1 MSNTNNMDAP
11 SRTRF
16 YISAAIALIILGG
29 IGYTLFKAWPI
40 ILLSSIKWQREIN
53 MQLTDLLYQAKAH
66 SVMAGLYL
74 AGFSFLYGA
83 LHSIGPGHGK
93 MIVTTYLATHPTK
106 VKVSLLLTILS
117 AFLQAIVAIVLVSV
131 LLMAFNSTMREV
143 NSEANRFIS
152 LSFYA
157 MSILGVIIVYRS
169 TKQLWQRFKVKLQP
183 AEVAVDSGPYQS
195 FKKIETPLE
204 ASSQLLQSS
213 MLSSAKPHIH
223 QHDEEGKCGCGHTHF
238 ASAEAINK
246 ASTLR
251 EYIGIIVS
259 IGIRPCTGAILALL
273 FANVVGAY
281 WLGVISAFVMSIG
294 TALTTSTIALM
305 TISGKKV
312 VSKYLGASTHSTST
326 GAIILQFCGGSLLV
340 LFGVLLMQVP
350 VYGMSPIL
358 S

>member
-1 MSNTNNMDAP
+1 MIIKNDTVHA
-11 SRTRF
+11 SRLR
-16 YISAAIALIILGG
+16 YYLSAAIAFIILGG
-29 IGYTLFKAWPI
+29 IGFALWKAWPL
-40 ILLSSIKWQREIN
+40 ILLSSIQWQREIN

-66 SVMAGLYL
+66 SVTAGLYL

-106 VKVSLLLTILS
+106 VKVSLVLTILS

-131 LLMAFNSTMREV
+131 LLMLFNSTMREV
-143 NSEANRFIS
+143 NSEANRFMS

-157 MSILGVIIVYRS
+157 MAILGAIIVYRS
-169 TKQLWQRFKVKLQP
+169 TKQLWQRFKIKVQTADL
-183 AEVAVDSGPYQS
+183 AVENGPFQS
-195 FKKIETPLE
+195 FSKLDNDSEVGLSPV
-204 ASSQLLQSS
+204 QSVS
-213 MLSSAKPHIH
+213 KTHVH
-223 QHDEEGKCGCGHTHF
+223 QHDENGHCGCGHTHF
-238 ASAEAINK
+238 ASAEDINN
-246 ASTLR
+246 ASSLR

-312 VSKYLGASTHSTST
+312 VAKYLGASTHSTST
-326 GAIILQFCGGSLLV
+326 GAVILQLLGGTLLV
-340 LFGVLLMQVP
+340 LFGLLLMQVP

>member
-1 MSNTNNMDAP
+1 MQSS
-11 SRTRF
+11 SRSR
-16 YISAAIALIILGG
+16 YYLSAAIALLILGT
-29 IGYTLFKAWPI
+29 IGYMLFKAWPV

-66 SVMAGLYL
+66 SVSAGLYL

-106 VKVSLLLTILS
+106 VKVSLVLTILS

-157 MSILGVIIVYRS
+157 MSILGAIIVYRS
-169 TKQLWQRFKVKLQP
+169 SKQLWQRFKPQTTKL
-183 AEVAVDSGPYQS
+183 AVDNGPFQS
-195 FKKIETPLE
+195 FSKIE
-204 ASSQLLQSS
+204 AGNDNKQLGLQAPNLG
-213 MLSSAKPHIH
+213 LSNKHVH
-223 QHDEEGKCGCGHTHF
+223 QHDANGKCGCGHTHF

-246 ASTLR
+246 ASTMR

-273 FANVVGAY
+273 FANVVSAY
-281 WLGVISAFVMSIG
+281 WLGVVSAFVMSIG

-326 GAIILQFCGGSLLV
+326 GAVILQFIGGSLLI